1 MIMKR
6 AFTLLEVV
14 ISITI
19 FMILLL
25 FLYKVLDQTK
35 LSNTQFKTKEIDIKS
50 TNQLSNIFLE
60 DILEKTTKITFKI
73 DNDKN
78 TQITFKTSNTYHNPF
93 YTYVTYLISSNDKL
107 IRMESKDKFLFQDT
121 PIEFYDNAFIDILLE
136 DIEYFEVVSNDTN
149 YTIVI
154 KQKNRDRLIFSAYEF
169 L

>member
-93 YTYVTYLISSNDKL
+93 YSYVTYLISSNDKL

>member
-1 MIMKR
+1 MKR

-93 YTYVTYLISSNDKL
+93 YSYVTYLISSNDKL

>member
-1 MIMKR
+1 MKR